1 VPSAHPAGEVANWA
15 RSGDGIGLADVVA
28 NAEPTMLIGTS
39 TQPAAFTEQ
48 IVRQMASKAD
58 RPIIMP
64 LSNPTSKCEALPQ
77 DLIRWTEGRA
87 LVATGSPFPPVTY
100 EGRTYRIAQA
110 NNALIFPG
118 LGLGVAVA
126 KASRINE
133 PMLEAAADAV
143 AELSDATTPG
153 AALLPPV
160 ENLRMVSA
168 AVGVAVALAAEQEGL
183 AQVELSSPVQQV
195 HQAMWRPD
203 YPRSN
208 PSSSASRTPGLYAR
222 RLWLENAGREAHG
235 EQCHAAATRSG
246 GVMDTTPAQTTQATD
261 DRARVAARVRRWR
274 RRRRATAC
282 SGTKAWGCARPR
294 GPPISASLA
303 GLLSRPDEPDRGA
316 SDEHQRLVL
325 DLPSGAIS
333 GCRP

>member
-1 VPSAHPAGEVANWA
+1 
-15 RSGDGIGLADVVA
+15 
-28 NAEPTMLIGTS
+28 
-39 TQPAAFTEQ
+39 
-48 IVRQMASKAD
+48 MASKVE

-64 LSNPTSKCEALPQ
+64 LSNPTSKCEALPE

-100 EGRTYRIAQA
+100 EGHTYRIAQA

-143 AELSDATTPG
+143 AELSDAMTLG

-168 AVGVAVALAAEQEGL
+168 AVGVAVAVALAAEKEGL

-195 HQAMWRPD
+195 HQAMWRPE
-203 YPRSN
+203 YPQI
-208 PSSSASRTPGLYAR
+208 
-222 RLWLENAGREAHG
+222 E
-235 EQCHAAATRSG
+235 
-246 GVMDTTPAQTTQATD
+246 
-261 DRARVAARVRRWR
+261 
-274 RRRRATAC
+274 
-282 SGTKAWGCARPR
+282 
-294 GPPISASLA
+294 PI
-303 GLLSRPDEPDRGA
+303 
-316 SDEHQRLVL
+316 
-325 DLPSGAIS
+325 
-333 GCRP
+333 